1 MLRGAKPVI
10 ISVAEKHLF
19 CCGALSRF
27 WHKAADVIENNSG
40 SLLELKR
47 TLARV
52 SLLRARPDEFR
63 GSFLPLK
70 SNAGGNRVRARQPH
84 SAKNKVYTVNTLTC
98 RLTG

>member
-1 MLRGAKPVI
+1 MLRGAKPMI

-47 TLARV
+47 TLARM

-70 SNAGGNRVRARQPH
+70 SNAGATGRGAPSGAR
-84 SAKNKVYTVNTLTC
+84 L
-98 RLTG
+98 